1 MKRSTFQHSTSGIIV
16 KNGDKQKWIKRCI
29 NKIAFK
35 LAIRCNLYKIKLNIW
50 SDIRSLL
57 IETNTVCRTHCWH
70 DIYISD
76 YLRMELI
83 NWTLREKREK
93 QTWSKQRIANISSMN
108 ECHKIDTTD
117 TSSLVRKTVT
127 NTAPAIKKKMNK
139 SLYDG
144 RLRKRWKTLYEDR
157 SAWSLITKQVRAS
170 KCGTTRLKARQM
182 CVDTKSRLSTAQD
195 TQQKLRVTSNATNHS
210 TQQNYSATGKI
221 VSTWNMSGMSIVLW
235 TITSKI

>member
-1 MKRSTFQHSTSGIIV
+1 M
-16 KNGDKQKWIKRCI
+16 
-29 NKIAFK
+29 
-35 LAIRCNLYKIKLNIW
+35 
-50 SDIRSLL
+50 L

-157 SAWSLITKQVRAS
+157 NAWSLITKQVRAS

>member
-1 MKRSTFQHSTSGIIV
+1 M
-16 KNGDKQKWIKRCI
+16 
-29 NKIAFK
+29 
-35 LAIRCNLYKIKLNIW
+35 AIRCNLYKIKLNIW

-83 NWTLREKREK
+83 NWTLREKSEK

-157 SAWSLITKQVRAS
+157 NAWSLITKQVRAS